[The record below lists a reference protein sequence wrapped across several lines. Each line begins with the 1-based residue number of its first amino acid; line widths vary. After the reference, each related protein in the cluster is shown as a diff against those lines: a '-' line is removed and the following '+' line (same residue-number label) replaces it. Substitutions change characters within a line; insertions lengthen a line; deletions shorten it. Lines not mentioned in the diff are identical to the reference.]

1 MSSIES
7 QQYLKAILRDKT
19 DNSKTSNNKNNNND
33 TMSGS
38 FYESAFVIP
47 HMQASAMPRR
57 PRQPAPAPRA
67 TVGAMSSESTL
78 VDKDGVPVMSK
89 EKNEANG
96 DISGKSSHLL
106 PSILPRALP
115 LSHYHRARM
124 VCRLF

>member
-1 MSSIES
+1 MTSIES

-19 DNSKTSNNKNNNND
+19 DNSKTSNNKNNNS

-96 DISGKSSHLL
+96 DISGSSSSSKNLL
-106 PSILPRALP
+106 K
-115 LSHYHRARM
+115 
-124 VCRLF
+124 RLLKKA

>member
-7 QQYLKAILRDKT
+7 QQYLKTILKDKT
-19 DNSKTSNNKNNNND
+19 DSSKKSNSKTNTN

-38 FYESAFVIP
+38 FYESAFIIP

-78 VDKDGVPVMSK
+78 VDKEGVPVISK

-96 DISGKSSHLL
+96 DISGKLSQSLQ
-106 PSILPRALP
+106 SILHRTHIPSSSAL
-115 LSHYHRARM
+115 YG
-124 VCRLF
+124 

>member
-7 QQYLKAILRDKT
+7 QQYLKAILKDKT
-19 DNSKTSNNKNNNND
+19 DSSKTSNSKTNTN

-38 FYESAFVIP
+38 FYESAFIIP

-89 EKNEANG
+89 EKNEVNG
-96 DISGKSSHLL
+96 DISGKPSQSLQ
-106 PSILPRALP
+106 SILHRTPIPSFSAL
-115 LSHYHRARM
+115 YG
-124 VCRLF
+124 

>member
-19 DNSKTSNNKNNNND
+19 DSSSKASSNKNNNNNNN

-78 VDKDGVPVMSK
+78 VDKDGAPVMSK

-96 DISGKSSHLL
+96 DISGKLSHLL
-106 PSILPRALP
+106 
-115 LSHYHRARM
+115 
-124 VCRLF
+124 

>member
-7 QQYLKAILRDKT
+7 QQYLKTILKDKT
-19 DNSKTSNNKNNNND
+19 DSSKKSNSKTNTN

-38 FYESAFVIP
+38 FYESAFIIP

-78 VDKDGVPVMSK
+78 VDKEGVPVISK

-96 DISGKSSHLL
+96 DISGSSSSSKNLL
-106 PSILPRALP
+106 K
-115 LSHYHRARM
+115 
-124 VCRLF
+124 RLLKKA

>member
-96 DISGKSSHLL
+96 DISGSSSSSKNLL
-106 PSILPRALP
+106 K
-115 LSHYHRARM
+115 
-124 VCRLF
+124 RLLKKA

>member
-19 DNSKTSNNKNNNND
+19 DSSSKASSNKNNNNNN

-78 VDKDGVPVMSK
+78 VDKDGAPVMSK

-96 DISGKSSHLL
+96 DISGSSSSSSKNLL
-106 PSILPRALP
+106 K
-115 LSHYHRARM
+115 
-124 VCRLF
+124 RLLKKA

>member
-19 DNSKTSNNKNNNND
+19 DNSKTSNNKTSNNKNNNNNNN

-96 DISGKSSHLL
+96 DISGSSSSSKNLL
-106 PSILPRALP
+106 K
-115 LSHYHRARM
+115 
-124 VCRLF
+124 RLLKKA